1 MDQSPDPSKPTQ
13 GTSPEALHE
22 RPPGIALT
30 LAEAADACGV
40 GRGTIYRWLDRGAF
54 PNAYRE
60 QPGGIWRIPVVDLE
74 AAGLRPRRHLY
85 RRVAIARIAIGVLFA
100 VDAYLKWI
108 PSFSRGTFL
117 DEISGAAEDQPK
129 WLHPWFNFWTK
140 VASSNPRLLA
150 YVIAVVETLIAL
162 ALILGVARAVT
173 YFAAAL
179 FTLAIWAIPEGFGG
193 PYTHG
198 ATDIGTGIIYTV
210 VFLALYQ
217 LDTLADESPL
227 SLDPLIERRFPRWRV
242 VSEPWFRVRGG
253 GTGAVARVDGKSS

>member
-1 MDQSPDPSKPTQ
+1 MDQSPDLSRPTQ
-13 GTSPEALHE
+13 RTSREALHDQ
-22 RPPGIALT
+22 PPGIALT

-40 GRGTIYRWLDRGAF
+40 GRGAIHRWLEKGAF

-60 QPGGIWRIPVVDLE
+60 QTTGVWRIPVVDLE

-85 RRVAIARIAIGVLFA
+85 RRVAVARIAIGVLFA
-100 VDAYLKWI
+100 IDASLKWL

-117 DEISGAAEDQPK
+117 DEISGAAQGQPS
-129 WLHPWFNFWTK
+129 WLHPWFRFWK
-140 VASSNPRLLA
+140 QVASSNPRLFA
-150 YVIAVVETLIAL
+150 YATAAVETLIAL

-179 FTLAIWAIPEGFGG
+179 FTLGIWAIPEGFGG

-217 LDTLADESPL
+217 LDTLADESPW

-253 GTGAVARVDGKSS
+253 GTGTAARADGTSS